1 MLSTISICIGFY
13 TENSFL
19 SSTEY
24 AEWMVRHSNVIVL
37 RVKWKYE
44 QKKISYANEHLICY
58 ILMINWEYIYV
69 FHDNLS
75 RIKIQIHARI
85 NKIYCYIYI
94 FFLFFR
100 RQNMAY
106 RKNRLQVNQILLV
119 IYVTRHTH
127 TWFLISISRIKHAN
141 TKKWKF
147 KHHKERTRKS
157 SWQFSSLTTG
167 SILLKKMAHDITIAS
182 IPHADSD
189 GCPLIVGMHM
199 NKINIYE

>member
-1 MLSTISICIGFY
+1 MNILFVIFWWSI
-13 TENSFL
+13 EN
-19 SSTEY
+19 
-24 AEWMVRHSNVIVL
+24 
-37 RVKWKYE
+37 
-44 QKKISYANEHLICY
+44 
-58 ILMINWEYIYV
+58 IYV

-167 SILLKKMAHDITIAS
+167 SILLKKKWHTILRLLRFRM
-182 IPHADSD
+182 
-189 GCPLIVGMHM
+189 LIQMDVRWS
-199 NKINIYE
+199 